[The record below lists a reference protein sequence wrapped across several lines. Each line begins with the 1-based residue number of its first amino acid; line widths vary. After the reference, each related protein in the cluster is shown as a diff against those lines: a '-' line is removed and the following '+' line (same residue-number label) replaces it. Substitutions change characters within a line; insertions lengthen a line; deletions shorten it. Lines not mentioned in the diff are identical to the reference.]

1 MKSYVKRDSTT
12 IKGNIVISTVDQ
24 LSLLGDVGSN
34 IKNEVNLQ
42 EIDNNKWYPRE
53 IRGKIHQKVIER
65 FGEKALYYLGLAEVC
80 RELNAEAY
88 TAQSNRFIKI
98 S

>member
-65 FGEKALYYLGLAEVC
+65 FGEIWVILIMPVKSLHQKSTRC
-80 RELNAEAY
+80 M
-88 TAQSNRFIKI
+88 
-98 S
+98 

>member
-42 EIDNNKWYPRE
+42 EIDANKWYPRE
-53 IRGKIHQKVIER
+53 IRGKI
-65 FGEKALYYLGLAEVC
+65 L
-80 RELNAEAY
+80 
-88 TAQSNRFIKI
+88 
-98 S
+98 